1 MILDI
6 APQTEQ
12 FTALAEFRGLL
23 VDSCEAESNVGNI
36 VRILHIIGELPDADE
51 RQKIVEQT
59 ERLFEI
65 VSRMREVAKLL

>member
-12 FTALAEFRGLL
+12 FAALAEMRGLL
-23 VDSCEAESNVGNI
+23 VESCEAESNVGNI
-36 VRILHIIGELPDADE
+36 VRICHICGERPDADE
-51 RQKIVEQT
+51 RKKLEEHT

>member
-12 FTALAEFRGLL
+12 FAALAEMRGLL
-23 VDSCEAESNVGNI
+23 VESCEAESNVGNI
-36 VRILHIIGELPDADE
+36 VRICHIIGELPDADE

-65 VSRMREVAKLL
+65 VSRMREVAKSL

>member
-12 FTALAEFRGLL
+12 FAALAKLRGLL
-23 VDSCEAESNVGNI
+23 VESCEAESNVGNI
-36 VRILHIIGELPDADE
+36 VRICHIIGELPDADE
-51 RQKIVEQT
+51 RQKIVEHT

>member
-12 FTALAEFRGLL
+12 FAALAEMRGLL
-23 VDSCEAESNVGNI
+23 VESCEAESNVGNI
-36 VRILHIIGELPDADE
+36 VRICHIIGEMPDADE

-65 VSRMREVAKLL
+65 VSRMREVAKVL

>member
-12 FTALAEFRGLL
+12 FAALAEMRGLL
-23 VDSCEAESNVGNI
+23 VESCEAESNVGNI
-36 VRILHIIGELPDADE
+36 VRICHIIGEMPDADE
-51 RQKIVEQT
+51 RQKIVEQM

-65 VSRMREVAKLL
+65 VSRMREVAKVL

>member
-12 FTALAEFRGLL
+12 FSALAEMRGLL
-23 VDSCEAESNVGNI
+23 VESCEAESNVGNI
-36 VRILHIIGELPDADE
+36 VRILHMIGEIADADE
-51 RQKIVEQT
+51 RHKIVEQT